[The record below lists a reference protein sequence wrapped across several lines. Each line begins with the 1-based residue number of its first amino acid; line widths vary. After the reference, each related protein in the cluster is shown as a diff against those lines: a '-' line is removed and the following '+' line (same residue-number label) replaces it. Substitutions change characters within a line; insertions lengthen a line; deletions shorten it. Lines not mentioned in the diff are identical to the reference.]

1 MMKSMLQVALAIM
14 FLIVS
19 FSLPAA
25 GEKGKSI
32 SAEVTPRQV
41 TVGETVT
48 CRVTLVNF
56 DENEIEVSLP
66 GEKRYWPDDEA
77 DSPGPVPLYA
87 VTGAKKLDEG
97 GSDSS
102 RRQYVVTMVFFRPG
116 KHPVPLVDIRDR
128 DGNRV
133 AYRQPEITVKAVN
146 EKGALADIEPPVA
159 IGTGT
164 KYWIFFLIGGVVLLL
179 AGFGAYSWI
188 MARKGAEPGDDSPS
202 VQPYDIFDAELH
214 SLLLQYSK
222 NTAKYEWFI
231 TSLDHSF
238 RQFLSRQLGV
248 DAMEMTSGEIS
259 DAVQGKVTPL
269 QWEYHRETLNNL
281 YTLWNAVKFA
291 EYEPAEVE
299 CRQSAELARE
309 AASRMRREVLPVAT

>member
-1 MMKSMLQVALAIM
+1 MMKSLLHAVLAII

-25 GEKGKSI
+25 GEEGKSI
-32 SAEVTPRQV
+32 SAEVTPREV
-41 TVGETVT
+41 TVGEGVT
-48 CRVTLVNF
+48 CRLTLLNF
-56 DENEIEVSLP
+56 DEDEIQVSLP
-66 GEKRYWPDDEA
+66 EEKKYWPHDEA

-87 VTGAKKLDEG
+87 VTGSEKLEEDD
-97 GSDSS
+97 SDSS
-102 RRQYVVTMVFFRPG
+102 SRQYVVTIVFFRPG
-116 KHPVPLVDIRDR
+116 THPVPLIDIRDR

-146 EKGALADIEPPVA
+146 EKGTLADIEPPVV

-179 AGFGAYSWI
+179 AGFGVYHYIST
-188 MARKGAEPGDDSPS
+188 RRGSEPSEDTPS
-202 VQPYDIFDAELH
+202 MQPYDIFDNQLH

-222 NTAKYEWFI
+222 NTAKHEWFI
-231 TSLDHSF
+231 TSLDHAF

-259 DAVQGKVTPL
+259 DAVQSKVTPL
-269 QWEYHRETLNNL
+269 QWEYHRETLKKL
-281 YTLWNAVKFA
+281 YTLWDAVKFA

-299 CRQSAELARE
+299 CRRSAELARE
-309 AASRMRREVLPVAT
+309 GASRMRREVLPVAT